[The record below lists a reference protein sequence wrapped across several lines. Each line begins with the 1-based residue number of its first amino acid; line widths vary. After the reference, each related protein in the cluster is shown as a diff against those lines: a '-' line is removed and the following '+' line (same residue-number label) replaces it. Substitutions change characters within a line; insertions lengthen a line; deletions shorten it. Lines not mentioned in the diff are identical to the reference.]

1 MIPGDTEE
9 GSAGRLGRRFLV
21 MHGFGQV
28 PGIRQRMRI
37 LQRKERKIQG
47 IGRAEEKDGKAE
59 MPVPPAARA
68 PESAGQAL

>member
-1 MIPGDTEE
+1 
-9 GSAGRLGRRFLV
+9 
-21 MHGFGQV
+21 
-28 PGIRQRMRI
+28 MRI